1 MSDSETVVLSV
12 QIPDHVVDDVAEE
25 LEEIGAEA
33 TPENIRDRVFDR
45 VSVSPEFVDE
55 ERHPVVDRVVKSVAS
70 S

>member
-12 QIPDHVVDDVAEE
+12 QIPAHVADNVAEE
-25 LEEIGAEA
+25 LEEIGAEP